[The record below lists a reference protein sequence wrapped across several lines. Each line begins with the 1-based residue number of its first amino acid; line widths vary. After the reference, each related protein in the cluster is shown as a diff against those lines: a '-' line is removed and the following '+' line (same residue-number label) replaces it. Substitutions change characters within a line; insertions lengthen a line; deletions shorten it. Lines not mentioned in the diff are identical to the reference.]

1 MAKVTLRTVRLGE
14 AGLVQS
20 VTRGMHDF
28 LYRVSTVKDPKWNV
42 GDEVEI
48 GGGRKA
54 VYAKNKGDNAL
65 YAAHGCE
72 FTLTGLVSYTAFATN
87 HAVGDTTI
95 TIPAATHAALTED
108 ELVGGFVIIFDGSSD
123 YYTTTRM
130 ITGNAVSAANAAITV
145 YLDGELSYA
154 VTSGTS
160 AVEVYRNP
168 YSAIDVASN
177 AAKPKAGVPMAY
189 VPASESY
196 FWILKEGICWV
207 APQSTVGNDHGGV
220 GICWRHD
227 GSIEGTETAL
237 GGTVPAADGSQI
249 AGYVVSGSQAGNGP
263 LINLKC

>member
-1 MAKVTLRTVRLGE
+1 MKYTNRTVRLGE

-20 VTRGMHDF
+20 ITRGMHDF
-28 LYRVSTVKDPKWNV
+28 LYRVSTVKDPKWNI

-48 GGGRKA
+48 GGGRKC

-65 YAAHGCE
+65 YASHGCE
-72 FTLTGLVSYTAFATN
+72 FTLTGFQAITTFATS
-87 HAVGDTTI
+87 HVAGDTAI
-95 TIPAATHAALTED
+95 TIAADTHDAITED
-108 ELVGGFVIIFDGSSD
+108 ELAGGFVIIFDGASD

-130 ITGNAVSAANAAITV
+130 ITGNSAAAADLAYTI

-154 VTSGTS
+154 ITSGTS
-160 AVEVYRNP
+160 KAEVYRNP
-168 YSAIDVASN
+168 YSAIDDASD
-177 AAKPKAGVPMAY
+177 AAKPKAGCPMAY

-220 GICWRHD
+220 GVCWRHD

>member
-1 MAKVTLRTVRLGE
+1 MKYTNRTVRLGG
-14 AGLVQS
+14 AGIVQGVS
-20 VTRGMHDF
+20 RGMHDF
-28 LYRVSTVKDPKWNV
+28 LYRVSTVKDPKWNI

-54 VYAKNKGDNAL
+54 VYAKSTGANAL
-65 YAAHGCE
+65 YASHGCE
-72 FTLTGLVSYTAFATN
+72 FSLTGLVSYTAFATS
-87 HAVGDTTI
+87 HVVGSTQI
-95 TIPAATHAALTED
+95 TIPAATHAALVED
-108 ELVGGFVIIFDGSSD
+108 ELAGGFVIIFDGASD

-130 ITGNAVSAANAAITV
+130 ITGNAASASGAAITV

-154 VTSGTS
+154 ITSGTS
-160 AVEVYRNP
+160 ACEVYRNP
-168 YSAIDVASN
+168 YSAIVVASD
-177 AAKPKAGVPMAY
+177 AAKPKAGCPMAY

-237 GGTVPAADGSQI
+237 GGTVPAGDGSQI
-249 AGYVVSGSQAGNGP
+249 AGYCISGSQAGNGP
-263 LINLKC
+263 LIVLKC

>member
-1 MAKVTLRTVRLGE
+1 MKYTSRTIRLGDS
-14 AGLVQS
+14 GLVQS
-20 VTRGMHDF
+20 VSRGAHDF
-28 LYRVSTVKDPKWNV
+28 LYRVSTVKDPKFNI

-48 GGGRKA
+48 GGGRTA

-65 YAAHGCE
+65 YASHGCE
-72 FTLTGLVSYTAFATN
+72 FTLTGLLGYKAFATS

-95 TIPAATHAALTED
+95 TVAADTHDALAED
-108 ELVGGFVIIFDGSSD
+108 ALAGGFVIIFDGASD

-130 ITGNAVSAANAAITV
+130 ITGNAASAEDAAVTL
-145 YLDGELSYA
+145 YLDGALSYA
-154 VTSGTS
+154 ITAGTS
-160 AVEVYRNP
+160 VSEVYRNP

-177 AAKPKAGVPMAY
+177 AAKPKAGCPMAY

-227 GSIEGTETAL
+227 GTIEGAETAL
-237 GGTVPAADGSQI
+237 GGTVPAVDGSQI